1 MLEDRRSS
9 NRAFK
14 GRGDPTDG
22 RQSPL
27 SAEPGAAPR
36 PSGPFGRMMP
46 RGSAASRPPP
56 PPRPAAAPRNA
67 AGGGGVW
74 DNGPAPPRA
83 APPSPLGLRWR
94 RRSPAAPGEA
104 RTKAG
109 PGAAQTALGTGA
121 GPPPLPS
128 ASSPRRGPDRPG
140 AATSAGAAVGGSG
153 GGGQGPA
160 PGERTAE
167 WGPPR
172 GPAPLTEAGVDAGD
186 LRHGPR

>member
-1 MLEDRRSS
+1 MGANRPQRRARRRSAAIGAV
-9 NRAFK
+9 RA
-14 GRGDPTDG
+14 DD
-22 RQSPL
+22 
-27 SAEPGAAPR
+27 
-36 PSGPFGRMMP
+36 
-46 RGSAASRPPP
+46 
-56 PPRPAAAPRNA
+56 A
-67 AGGGGVW
+67 AGLRRFPTAPTPSARRGPAERCWGGAG

-83 APPSPLGLRWR
+83 APPAPLGLRWR